1 MTLLPSG
8 KAQPELGTREE
19 VSRTMKASLGPENTD
34 VVLLCGGRGSRLGPL
49 TESIPKPLLTVGQKP
64 FLFYLLLRLRRQGFH
79 RFILATH
86 YLSEKFKDFLTIY
99 DEFTPAT
106 IVISEKE
113 PLGTGGALRHAAT
126 WVRSPCFVT
135 LNGDSF
141 IPQSL
146 LPVLSSHVRLRTSFT
161 MIAARSENVVGGA
174 ENKGFLE
181 IGDGG
186 QIIGLSPRAKSQR
199 WVNAGVYILDRDMV
213 LSWPEGRYEL
223 ETNLMA
229 LLGQRK
235 RQVFFSENR
244 LLDIGTPECYAEA
257 NQLPGLF
264 ALEDIA

>member
-1 MTLLPSG
+1 
-8 KAQPELGTREE
+8 
-19 VSRTMKASLGPENTD
+19 
-34 VVLLCGGRGSRLGPL
+34 
-49 TESIPKPLLTVGQKP
+49 
-64 FLFYLLLRLRRQGFH
+64 
-79 RFILATH
+79 
-86 YLSEKFKDFLTIY
+86 
-99 DEFTPAT
+99 
-106 IVISEKE
+106 
-113 PLGTGGALRHAAT
+113 
-126 WVRSPCFVT
+126 
-135 LNGDSF
+135 
-141 IPQSL
+141 
-146 LPVLSSHVRLRTSFT
+146 

-199 WVNAGVYILDRDMV
+199 WVNAGVYIVDRDMV

-235 RQVFFSENR
+235 GQVFFSENR

-257 NQLPGLF
+257 YQVPGLF